1 MTLPNY
7 NAISFNSKEE
17 HQAALYGACLLIV
30 NTYNQTD
37 ILDFYSLDVGK
48 SELVSAYDFMRF
60 ARNIVNNISERME

>member
-1 MTLPNY
+1 VTLPNY